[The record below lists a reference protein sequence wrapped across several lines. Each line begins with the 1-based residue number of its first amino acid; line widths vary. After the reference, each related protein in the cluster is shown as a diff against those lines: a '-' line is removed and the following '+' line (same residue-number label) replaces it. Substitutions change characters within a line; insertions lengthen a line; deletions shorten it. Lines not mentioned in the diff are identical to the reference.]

1 MTPIHDQD
9 DRALLETFRASRSEA
24 AFTEL
29 VRRHLP
35 LVMQVARRR
44 RPRGAR

>member
-1 MTPIHDQD
+1 MELP
-9 DRALLETFRASRSEA
+9 DRELLNQYIRHHSES

-35 LVMQVARRR
+35 LVYSATQF
-44 RPRGAR
+44 G